1 MNHIKAFKRVGQ
13 SVGLVELKGETWL
26 WLYINP
32 HNLKSCPVIPHGSTT
47 RPAEE
52 IKKAWIH
59 GVTSFPFSLS
69 HTSPAASQGLF
80 WT

>member
-1 MNHIKAFKRVGQ
+1 
-13 SVGLVELKGETWL
+13 
-26 WLYINP
+26 
-32 HNLKSCPVIPHGSTT
+32 VIPHGSTT

-69 HTSPAASQGLF
+69 HTSPAASQGLWF
-80 WT
+80 MYS